1 MSLEQLSSI
10 YFPSECDIDQELFY
24 PVACS
29 SKSMD
34 CMVGYFTSG
43 SLKELAR
50 SISAYLSIDQS
61 TKMRLIVSPTFSDA
75 DMQAIRDGLETDEN
89 IVPLLFPDFRLEEET
104 LRSKSV
110 TALFYLIAKK
120 KIELKIALKSSGIL
134 HTKCWLFNT
143 DHGEVAIHGSGNATQ
158 GGLSTNFEQLIL
170 SRNWL
175 DRSSEEIVKG
185 LRDRFDRLWRN
196 DYPGVYTAGLN
207 VRTID
212 FINRIQLESKEVSKL
227 KIELEQLLALD
238 SSEVQLQKATLKI
251 PDWLRYSEGKFSH
264 QGKAIN
270 AWKEN
275 NYAGILSIA
284 TGGGKTLTSLVG
296 ATLLNQIND
305 KLFLVIAVP
314 TKPLL
319 DQWAEEVEQFGIK
332 PIICND
338 IPQIKIK
345 NYIKNCFKN
354 LRLGVSNS
362 ECIIITHEGL
372 KSSAIEEISVSK
384 RKIKTLLIA
393 DEVHNLGSLGFREVA
408 PKFFDY
414 KLGLSA
420 THERQYDEDGSNF
433 LLEYFGGV
441 VFEYGLDEAIGN
453 CLVTYKYFPKTV
465 YLTPEE
471 QDDFADLTFEI
482 KKLSFAFNSPSDSKE
497 AERLKILCMKRRK
510 IIETASNKVEAF
522 KSLVNEKPG
531 SLVRALVFCSD
542 KKPEQLQYIN
552 EILTSK
558 KQKFHQVT
566 QAETSNKKL
575 LKSIVSDFNDGNLN
589 VLTSMRVLD
598 EGFNVPQTE
607 NAFLLANNT
616 VRRQWIQRLG
626 RVLRLSPA
634 TGKREA
640 IIYDFVA
647 LPFLQDDVLDRDL
660 ESLIKGEY
668 IRVKFFTELASNS
681 ASSDGGLLLVSNLLE
696 LMKQK

>member
-1 MSLEQLSSI
+1 M
-10 YFPSECDIDQELFY
+10 
-24 PVACS
+24 
-29 SKSMD
+29 
-34 CMVGYFTSG
+34 
-43 SLKELAR
+43 
-50 SISAYLSIDQS
+50 
-61 TKMRLIVSPTFSDA
+61 
-75 DMQAIRDGLETDEN
+75 
-89 IVPLLFPDFRLEEET
+89 
-104 LRSKSV
+104 
-110 TALFYLIAKK
+110 
-120 KIELKIALKSSGIL
+120 
-134 HTKCWLFNT
+134 
-143 DHGEVAIHGSGNATQ
+143 
-158 GGLSTNFEQLIL
+158 
-170 SRNWL
+170 
-175 DRSSEEIVKG
+175 
-185 LRDRFDRLWRN
+185 
-196 DYPGVYTAGLN
+196 
-207 VRTID
+207 
-212 FINRIQLESKEVSKL
+212 
-227 KIELEQLLALD
+227 
-238 SSEVQLQKATLKI
+238 
-251 PDWLRYSEGKFSH
+251 
-264 QGKAIN
+264 
-270 AWKEN
+270 
-275 NYAGILSIA
+275 
-284 TGGGKTLTSLVG
+284 
-296 ATLLNQIND
+296 
-305 KLFLVIAVP
+305 VIAVP